1 MRHPS
6 RCDLRHRNAMTR
18 MSETERTV
26 IPGELAN
33 SASPHTRST
42 LARALHHRA
51 RVGTVVT
58 SVLLAGCIIP
68 PSLSVDVQDAGIDSP
83 PSITSARSDLLELVE
98 PGPYLFPT
106 APDAQN
112 ETINLTLLD
121 TDLDDGLFVRIYV
134 DYMVSAP
141 TAPRSTCSAVANGS
155 AIRTTTCSLAA
166 LCLPSD
172 PAGLRLMQIV
182 VFDRQP
188 LDVGTPTFKA
198 IPAGGQSTTRTYQL
212 GCT

>member
-6 RCDLRHRNAMTR
+6 RCDPRHRNAMTP
-18 MSETERTV
+18 MSESEHAV
-26 IPGELAN
+26 IDGRCAN
-33 SASPHTRST
+33 SASPHARSP

-51 RVGTVVT
+51 RVWAVVT

-68 PSLSVDVQDAGIDSP
+68 PSLAVGVEDASIDSP
-83 PSITSARSDLLELVE
+83 PSITSARSDLVELVE

-121 TDLDDGLFVRIYV
+121 TDVDDALFVRIYV
-134 DYMVSAP
+134 NYTVSVP
-141 TAPRSTCSAVANGS
+141 TAPRSTCSAVSNGS

-166 LCLPSD
+166 LCLPTD
-172 PAGLRLMQIV
+172 PPGPLMEIV

-198 IPAGGQSTTRTYQL
+198 IPDGGESTTRTFLL